1 MVADRL
7 CNHPHGFG
15 RRSIGECI
23 AENIWA
29 NGPRDTVV
37 FSQIAATIVSST
49 SFSSMIATGGLYKRQ
64 GLLLNRGQ
72 VPGTVPPESWPLF
85 RSREVMRK
93 LPTDRFA
100 HATSATFAF
109 TSVQI
114 QFLNAAIPGSP
125 PACSHARHLGNALSD
140 AIERL
145 STARLPTSCMAR
157 SASGR
162 KTCGSTLW
170 TGSSKLVNWQWRDAV
185 RSEIKRDFQ

>member
-1 MVADRL
+1 LLVWSDCSTRERQEHPLQRGRRNGVAGVGDGKLKSVADRL

-37 FSQIAATIVSST
+37 FSQIAATFVSST

-72 VPGTVPPESWPLF
+72 VSGTVPPESWPLF

-100 HATSATFAF
+100 PE
-109 TSVQI
+109 
-114 QFLNAAIPGSP
+114 AANHKRP
-125 PACSHARHLGNALSD
+125 
-140 AIERL
+140 RL
-145 STARLPTSCMAR
+145 RWADF
-157 SASGR
+157 
-162 KTCGSTLW
+162 
-170 TGSSKLVNWQWRDAV
+170 SSEPVDLDR
-185 RSEIKRDFQ
+185 